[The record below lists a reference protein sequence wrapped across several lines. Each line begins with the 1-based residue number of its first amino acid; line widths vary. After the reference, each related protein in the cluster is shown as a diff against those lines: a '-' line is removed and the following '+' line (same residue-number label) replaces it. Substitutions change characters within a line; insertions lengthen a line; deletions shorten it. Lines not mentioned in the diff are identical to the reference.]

1 MGSPWP
7 GLPAFRIGPGES
19 LRVVERNR
27 GLEDTGNTLLLHREL
42 WLDFDGGGFVFADSI
57 SGTMRHGWRLDMAAP
72 YSLMHARERGNNLLV
87 TRRDAL
93 DGVEVR
99 NANLDLEA
107 LGRIETRAEIPVAGW
122 QTDLNAVSATLN
134 VPPGHRLLVAV
145 GVDDAPSSWFGRL
158 SRWRSASTNR
168 SRRCGRG

>member
-1 MGSPWP
+1 MARPA
-7 GLPAFRIGPGES
+7 GLPHRARGVAARGGTKS
-19 LRVVERNR
+19 
-27 GLEDTGNTLLLHREL
+27 GLEDAGNALLLHRDL
-42 WLDFDGGGFVFADSI
+42 WLDFDGGGFVFADSL

-72 YSLMHARERGNNLLV
+72 YSLMHARERGNTLLV

-122 QTDLNAVSATLN
+122 QTDPNVVRATLN
-134 VPPGHRLLVAV
+134 FPRDIGCSPPWGSTMRRRV
-145 GVDDAPSSWFGRL
+145 GSDAGSCCTSSCC
-158 SRWRSASTNR
+158 SSSP
-168 SRRCGRG
+168 